1 MSGRVGIGIRSL
13 ILRIEYQLSSD
24 GHGIPA
30 AAMGLALPA
39 FRHGGRVRLIN
50 FAGTMLMMRDSML
63 ETVEEE
69 CVMARD
75 SRYCGA

>member
-1 MSGRVGIGIRSL
+1 M
-13 ILRIEYQLSSD
+13 
-24 GHGIPA
+24 
-30 AAMGLALPA
+30 
-39 FRHGGRVRLIN
+39 GRVRLIN

-75 SRYCGA
+75 FQILWCMIGTLPGMLFFLQLSLINI